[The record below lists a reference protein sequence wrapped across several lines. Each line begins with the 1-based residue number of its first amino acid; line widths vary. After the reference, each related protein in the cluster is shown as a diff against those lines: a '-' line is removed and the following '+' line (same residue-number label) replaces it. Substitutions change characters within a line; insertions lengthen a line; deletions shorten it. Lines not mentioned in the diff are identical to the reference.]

1 MNTENS
7 MKKALPIFLLILT
20 MLAWAVNFH
29 VVKIALQYYSPMG
42 VAAIRFLFGVA
53 VLVALMLARSGIRK
67 LKFSRK
73 DWGNI
78 FLASFFGIFL
88 TIYFFNLG
96 LKTASAVN
104 GSLIIATSPL
114 IIAIFAFFFMNKKLR
129 VIQILAIFMSF
140 LGVAIIIVKGDVL
153 GLRNIQLDIGDF
165 YILCMAIVF
174 SFSQIIVSKYLTKID
189 AIVMT
194 TVGSLMALIMFTM
207 ASFTEISSTPLPSDF
222 AFWGSI
228 LYMGVFG
235 TAVAY
240 TAFYYCVVKVGATT
254 STLYMNLI
262 PFFAVLLAFP
272 FGERLVLN
280 QLVGGAIIVAA
291 LIIYNRSQ
299 QPHFEKK

>member
-1 MNTENS
+1 

-20 MLAWAVNFH
+20 MLAWAINFH

-53 VLVALMLARSGIRK
+53 LLGAVMLARSGIRG

-73 DWGNI
+73 ELGNI

-114 IIAIFAFFFMNKKLR
+114 ITAIFAFFLMKKKLKI
-129 VIQILAIFMSF
+129 IQVFAIFMSF

-153 GLRNIQLDIGDF
+153 GLRNIRLEVGDF

-174 SFSQIIVSKYLTKID
+174 SLSQIIVSKYLTKID
-189 AIVMT
+189 SITMT
-194 TVGSLMALIMFTM
+194 TIGSLMALVLFVV
-207 ASFTEISSTPLPSDF
+207 ASFGEITSRPLPSDF

-228 LYMGVFG
+228 LFMGVIG

-254 STLYMNLI
+254 STLFMNLI

-272 FGERLVLN
+272 FGEKLVLN
-280 QLVGGAIIVAA
+280 QLVGGVIIVSA

-299 QPHFEKK
+299 QPQLQQN